1 MIIKKTIFFF
11 QILANLEEIY
21 YLCGV
26 NEDIRETFHS
36 VEYDEYYASLD
47 EKTKTKYDYVE
58 TMIRTQ
64 YVVNKK
70 FVKTLEGTE
79 FYEARIS
86 VGNNEY
92 RTIIFAIDTQSF
104 IESKRVLFLN
114 SFLKKGTKQ
123 YKGEI
128 ETARRILNKYI

>member
-1 MIIKKTIFFF
+1 M
-11 QILANLEEIY
+11 
-21 YLCGV
+21 
-26 NEDIRETFHS
+26 NEDIRETIHS
-36 VEYDEYYASLD
+36 MEYDEYYASLD

-58 TMIRTQ
+58 MIIKTQ

-70 FVKTLEGTE
+70 FVKNLDETE

-92 RTIIFAIDTQSF
+92 RTIIFAVETPSF
-104 IESKRVLFLN
+104 MESKRVIFLN

-128 ETARRILNKYI
+128 ETARRILKQFF

>member
-1 MIIKKTIFFF
+1 M
-11 QILANLEEIY
+11 
-21 YLCGV
+21 
-26 NEDIRETFHS
+26 NEDIRETIHS

-47 EKTKTKYDYVE
+47 EKTKAKYDYVE
-58 TMIRTQ
+58 MIIKTQ

-70 FVKTLEGTE
+70 FVKNLEGTE

-92 RTIIFAIDTQSF
+92 RTIIFAVETLSF
-104 IESKRVLFLN
+104 MESKRVLFLN
-114 SFLKKGTKQ
+114 SFLKKSTKQ

-128 ETARRILNKYI
+128 EIARKILEKYI

>member
-1 MIIKKTIFFF
+1 M
-11 QILANLEEIY
+11 
-21 YLCGV
+21 
-26 NEDIRETFHS
+26 NEDIRETIHS

-58 TMIRTQ
+58 MIIKTQ

-70 FVKTLEGTE
+70 FVKNLENTE

-92 RTIIFAIDTQSF
+92 RTIIFAVETSSF
-104 IESKRVLFLN
+104 MESKRVLFLN

-128 ETARRILNKYI
+128 ETARKILEKYI